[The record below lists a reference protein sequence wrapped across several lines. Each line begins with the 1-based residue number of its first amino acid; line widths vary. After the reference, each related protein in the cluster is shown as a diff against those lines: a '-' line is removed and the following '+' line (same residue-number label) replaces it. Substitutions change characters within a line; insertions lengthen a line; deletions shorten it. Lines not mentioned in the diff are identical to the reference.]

1 MLIIIKSKATLIDTI
16 FLTRPFL
23 LPNGLGAA
31 MDAISATMSSSK
43 FPHPYLVQENAL
55 TASESVSAN
64 NFASSSVL

>member
-1 MLIIIKSKATLIDTI
+1 MISNKATLIDTI

-23 LPNGLGAA
+23 FPNGFGAA

-43 FPHPYLVQENAL
+43 FPHLQLVQENAL
-55 TASESVSAN
+55 TASDSVSAN